1 MSSKDKKKKKENSND
16 TNSKPNKYEKLI
28 NGDPSSLCFQKIFNS
43 YYKVR
48 RGDGWREIYYD
59 LFSEAISMKYTFDQ
73 IIKELFDK
81 TNNVEPSFSSKMLAT
96 IDPSKPVWDQH
107 VLMNLGF
114 KFRSGSDRLEQAIEI
129 YHDIEKWYEDYLKT
143 EEAANNI
150 RIFDE
155 MLPDYVWISN
165 TKKIDCL
172 LWSIR

>member
-1 MSSKDKKKKKENSND
+1 MINATEILHSQLARGLGLD
-16 TNSKPNKYEKLI
+16 KYEKLI

-129 YHDIEKWYEDYLKT
+129 YHEIEKWYEDYLNT
-143 EEAANNI
+143 EEAKNNI

-155 MLPDYVWISN
+155 MLPDYKWISD

-172 LWSIR
+172 LWSI